1 MLIFIGFAILFLIL
15 LFILGKSFN
24 KKKMIQSY
32 SVQNFMQVENKD
44 EEDSKK
50 ESIIEK
56 VNDFFDEHKD
66 ESHSESDGDD
76 VGDE

>member
-24 KKKMIQSY
+24 KKKIIQSY
-32 SVQNFMQVENKD
+32 SVQNFMQLENND
-44 EEDSKK
+44 EENSKK
-50 ESIIEK
+50 ESMVEK
-56 VNDFFDEHKD
+56 VNEFFEEHKED
-66 ESHSESDGDD
+66 SHNESDGDD